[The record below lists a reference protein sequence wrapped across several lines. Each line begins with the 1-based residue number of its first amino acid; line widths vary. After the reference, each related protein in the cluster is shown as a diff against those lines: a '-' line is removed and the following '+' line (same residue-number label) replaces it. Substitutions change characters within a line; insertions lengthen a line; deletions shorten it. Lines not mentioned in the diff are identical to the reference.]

1 MVHSNDVNLLSKVI
15 VTMRYILTIIAIA
28 TTLPIISSFRYCGI
42 NTHRQNLFKDRC
54 FVDKYSIEGDLGTHL
69 LSHSSDTSSEY
80 SRVKSAL
87 NDAFGHLFSVGNGQ
101 TFGVRSS
108 LQKISA
114 KRSFSDPQI
123 WTHIFFLMDGI
134 LAVQNNRREVILL
147 TCITAPLSFIYHY
160 TYEKPGLLAKVES
173 SAAKLSF
180 IYGVIQIFNA
190 PSIAF
195 SEAEAF
201 LALLTASI
209 FVVTNVKKDLY
220 DKWHCLMHIIPPIW
234 VAIVVVFHAPLFDT
248 VI

>member
-1 MVHSNDVNLLSKVI
+1 
-15 VTMRYILTIIAIA
+15 
-28 TTLPIISSFRYCGI
+28 
-42 NTHRQNLFKDRC
+42 
-54 FVDKYSIEGDLGTHL
+54 
-69 LSHSSDTSSEY
+69 
-80 SRVKSAL
+80 VKSVL
-87 NDAFGHLFSVGNGQ
+87 KDAFGHLFSIGDGQ

-108 LQKISA
+108 LQKVSA

-147 TCITAPLSFIYHY
+147 TCITAPLSFVYHY
-160 TYEKPGLLAKVES
+160 TYEKPGLLARVES
-173 SAAKLSF
+173 FAAKLSY

-190 PSIAF
+190 PSVAF

-220 DKWHCLMHIIPPIW
+220 DKWHCLMHVIPPIW
-234 VAIVVVFHAPLFDT
+234 VAIVIVFHAPLYT
-248 VI
+248 VVI

>member
-1 MVHSNDVNLLSKVI
+1 VYSNDVNSLSTVT
-15 VTMRYILTIIAIA
+15 VTMRYILTILATA
-28 TTLPIISSFRYCGI
+28 TTLPTILSFRHGGA
-42 NTHRQNLFKDRC
+42 NTHGQNLFRGRC
-54 FVDKYSIEGDLGTHL
+54 STDNNCIKGDLGTPL
-69 LSHSSDTSSEY
+69 LSHSSDTSPEY
-80 SRVKSAL
+80 SGVKSAL
-87 NDAFGHLFSVGNGQ
+87 KDAFGHLFSIGDGQ

-147 TCITAPLSFIYHY
+147 TCITAPLSFVYHY
-160 TYEKPGLLAKVES
+160 TYEKPGLLAKTES
-173 SAAKLSF
+173 FAAKLSY
-180 IYGVIQIFNA
+180 IYGVIQIFKA

-220 DKWHCLMHIIPPIW
+220 DKWHCLMHVIPPIW
-234 VAIVVVFHAPLFDT
+234 VAIVIVFHAPLLDV